1 MSEYTIN
8 PRMNVRRSKFYM
20 PVSRE
25 KFVDKA
31 WAREA
36 DCIILD
42 LEDAIAPADKASARK
57 KVKEVIQLVKAGCGK
72 SEHPVLRWMNPILQ
86 LNNC

>member
-8 PRMNVRRSKFYM
+8 PRMIVRRSKFYV
-20 PVSRE
+20 PVNRE
-25 KFVDKA
+25 KFVAKA

-42 LEDAIAPADKASARK
+42 LEDAVAPTDKVSARK
-57 KVKEVIQLVKAGCGK
+57 MVKEVIPLVKAGCGQ
-72 SEHPVLRWMNPILQ
+72 SAHPVLRGVSPILQ